1 MIDDNVLAA
10 VLAGGKSQR
19 FGSNKSEV
27 MLNGKKL
34 IDYTLDKLNKNFN
47 NIIIVSNEVE
57 YDGYQTIRDC
67 LEGNLGPLV
76 GVLSAMKWALKNNK
90 KIKWIATFPCDTPFF
105 KTSILDKFLKA
116 LEQNSSKLYF
126 AKTSD
131 KRHNIFGFW
140 SLELLEKLEEDLTTN
155 SIRKVE
161 VWADKVGVEIINFK
175 DENYDSFFNINSKE
189 DLKKAEEMIK
199 IIKND

>member
-1 MIDDNVLAA
+1 
-10 VLAGGKSQR
+10 
-19 FGSNKSEV
+19 
-27 MLNGKKL
+27 
-34 IDYTLDKLNKNFN
+34 
-47 NIIIVSNEVE
+47 
-57 YDGYQTIRDC
+57 
-67 LEGNLGPLV
+67 
-76 GVLSAMKWALKNNK
+76 MKWALKNNK

-105 KTSILDKFLKA
+105 KTSILDKFLKT
-116 LEQNSSKLYF
+116 LEQNDSKLYF

>member
-1 MIDDNVLAA
+1 MIDDNVLAV

-27 MLNGKKL
+27 MLSGKKL

-116 LEQNSSKLYF
+116 LEQNSNKLYF

-140 SLELLEKLEEDLTTN
+140 SLELIEKLEEDLTTN